1 MILKSMRQLSGSAV
15 VHRFVVNRLR
25 TAVQV
30 EVVDNSTLFTFINVY
45 ILIFS
50 LTSDC
55 NRHIVRH
62 RLDDSHEPC

>member
-1 MILKSMRQLSGSAV
+1 LSGSAV

-45 ILIFS
+45 IINLFIDF
-50 LTSDC
+50 
-55 NRHIVRH
+55 
-62 RLDDSHEPC
+62 